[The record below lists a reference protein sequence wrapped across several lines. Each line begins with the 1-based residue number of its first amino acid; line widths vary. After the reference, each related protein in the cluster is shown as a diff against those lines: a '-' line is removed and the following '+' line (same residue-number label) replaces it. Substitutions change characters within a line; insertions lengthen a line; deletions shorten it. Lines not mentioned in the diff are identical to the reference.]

1 MKQAS
6 QATSQTEAERRA
18 EMAAEHACSAA
29 AAAAAAGSRVD
40 VLESAFCA
48 MQAQWEVAQRL
59 VAFPYA
65 AAKAV
70 LDALPPLGHAERDSE
85 GDAAGASGALAPMRR
100 LLERVVASLAPLVG
114 TGDSG
119 DFGQCNRE
127 EAPVDATLLLAI
139 ASHIRKLEL
148 RADTDSGAVSP
159 ATCSEAAT
167 SSAAQADCLPSTT
180 SFLRP
185 TQSPSAEPSWCEAMG
200 EGQAL

>member
-1 MKQAS
+1 MGDGYETLS
-6 QATSQTEAERRA
+6 PLSDLG
-18 EMAAEHACSAA
+18 
-29 AAAAAAGSRVD
+29 GSRHGLYCQFAD
-40 VLESAFCA
+40 SNGW
-48 MQAQWEVAQRL
+48 QA
-59 VAFPYA
+59 
-65 AAKAV
+65 
-70 LDALPPLGHAERDSE
+70 
-85 GDAAGASGALAPMRR
+85 
-100 LLERVVASLAPLVG
+100 RVVASLAPLVG

-159 ATCSEAAT
+159 ATCGEAAT